1 MPKSMTLNEDQIRK
15 CIQNFIKRGTVDVY
29 FSFSLN
35 SDVPKPIELDL
46 SAVSAYLSASRT
58 LKEKFGLT
66 DDFTT
71 SIMLKFPDVLKVNTD
86 TDIWNDIVIEGL
98 NNCLL
103 EYDKMR
109 LIEGKSIQEDMQ
121 NIINSL
127 KSLLDMVAKRAPIIV
142 EEYREN

>member
-1 MPKSMTLNEDQIRK
+1 MLNDWIHPYSYDIMKIENFGIKTCMQIGGKHMKSMTGYGKYSIKNDYGELTIEIKSVNNRFLDINTHMPKSMTLNEDQIRK
-15 CIQNFIKRGTVDVY
+15 CIQNFIERGTVDVY

-71 SIMLKFPDVLKVNTD
+71 SIMLKFP
-86 TDIWNDIVIEGL
+86 
-98 NNCLL
+98 
-103 EYDKMR
+103 MF
-109 LIEGKSIQEDMQ
+109 
-121 NIINSL
+121 
-127 KSLLDMVAKRAPIIV
+127 
-142 EEYREN
+142 